1 MGSVSYFPSI
11 SLPLNVMTIFHLV
24 IHVVSFSL
32 SPLQIARRCWSGHPL
47 AKETLCAAMATQPK
61 LLVTVPHE
69 VASEDLLDS
78 TLQ

>member
-1 MGSVSYFPSI
+1 VIPHFI
-11 SLPLNVMTIFHLV
+11 SFLGPLL
-24 IHVVSFSL
+24 
-32 SPLQIARRCWSGHPL
+32 LQIARRCWSGHPL

-69 VASEDLLDS
+69 VASEDLLEK